1 LLDSVVDQAAV
12 ALENIRMAEQIAD
25 RLEADRR
32 AAHEMDIARAVQS
45 RLFPQMVPQLD
56 TLEYAGACLQARQ
69 VGGDYYDFWDLG
81 SRHLAV
87 VLADIS
93 GKGISGALLMAN
105 LQANLRSRS
114 AVARQ
119 DLLNINREGKW
130 LPGLL
135 KSANQLFY
143 ENTPDD
149 RYATLFLAVYDDA
162 SRELEYANCGHNP
175 PLLFRANGQIER
187 LCATASVIGFTPEWE
202 CSTEIIRLE
211 PNDVLIIYTDGVTE
225 ANDAEGNEFGEAR
238 LQQVVRE
245 NLQAAPAQLLAAI
258 QRAVQ
263 NFSVGEQ
270 FDDLTLV
277 VARAH

>member
-1 LLDSVVDQAAV
+1 
-12 ALENIRMAEQIAD
+12 M
-25 RLEADRR
+25 EADRR
-32 AAHEMDIARAVQS
+32 SAHEMEIARDVQV
-45 RLFPQMVPQLD
+45 RLFPQQLPPLAS
-56 TLEYAGACLQARQ
+56 LEYVGSCIQARQ

-81 SRHLAV
+81 SSHLAL

-119 DLLNINREGKW
+119 DLFNLKREGKW
-130 LPGLL
+130 LPGML
-135 KSANQLFY
+135 KAVNQLFY

-162 SRELEYANCGHNP
+162 SHQLEYANCGHNP
-175 PLLFRANGQIER
+175 PLLFRATGEVER
-187 LCATASVIGFTPEWE
+187 LEATASVVGISAKWE
-202 CSTEIIRLE
+202 CSTESVTLCT
-211 PNDVLIIYTDGVTE
+211 NDVLVIYTDGVTE
-225 ANDAEGNEFGEAR
+225 ANDANGEEFGEDR
-238 LQQVVRE
+238 LRRVVRE
-245 NLQAAPAQLLAAI
+245 NLAAGPSELLSAI

-263 NFSVGEQ
+263 EFSVGDQ

-277 VARAH
+277 VARAR